1 MNKEIYE
8 TPVTEIIRFETED
21 VITTS
26 TPEIGG
32 GDEGGTGLPVI
43 PFG

>member
-1 MNKEIYE
+1 MKKEKYE

-26 TPEIGG
+26 GAAQIDTGE
-32 GDEGGTGLPVI
+32 GDV
-43 PFG
+43 

>member
-1 MNKEIYE
+1 MNKEKYE

-26 TPEIGG
+26 GAVPFDAGE
-32 GDEGGTGLPVI
+32 GDV
-43 PFG
+43 